1 MVIEM
6 AVIKEQNQGLLT
18 EAETLVVR
26 AEAIEISDDEDMEI
40 AVNLLGG
47 IATAEKKAEKQ
58 RKFFTEP
65 LNQQVKKINGLF
77 HSFTDPLLKAERI
90 IKQKVAIYH
99 MKKEREAQEK
109 MAKVL
114 AEAEAQKGDEIVP
127 VVIPDQPEKTVRAST
142 GSATIKKVWTFQ
154 VENPT
159 LIPEQ
164 YKVVDERKIRAAV
177 ASGIREIPG
186 VRIFL
191 EPQVAVRGSSG

>member
-1 MVIEM
+1 MVTEI

-47 IATAEKKAEKQ
+47 IATAKKRAEKQ

-65 LNQQVKKINGLF
+65 LNQQVKKINELF
-77 HSFTDPLLKAERI
+77 HSFTNPLLKAERI
-90 IKQKVAIYH
+90 IKQKVAAYH
-99 MKKEREAQEK
+99 VEKERKAQEK
-109 MAKVL
+109 MAKAL
-114 AEAEAQKGDEIVP
+114 SEAQSGDEIMP
-127 VVIPDQPEKTVRAST
+127 VVIPNQPQRTVQADT

-154 VENPT
+154 VENPA
-159 LIPEQ
+159 LVPEQ
-164 YKVVDERKIRAAV
+164 YKVVDEKKIRAAV

-191 EPQVAVRGSSG
+191 SPQVAVRGSSE